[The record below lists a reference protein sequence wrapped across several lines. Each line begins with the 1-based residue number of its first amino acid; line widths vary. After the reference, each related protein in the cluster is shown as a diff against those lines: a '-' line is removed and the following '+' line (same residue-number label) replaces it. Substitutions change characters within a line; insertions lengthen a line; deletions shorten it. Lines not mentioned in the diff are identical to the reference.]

1 MKMKWFR
8 HLAVIVML
16 TLSLNTTLTA
26 AQGEPFTIQAQED
39 LQPAL
44 TALYAALHSSAPLFV
59 ERDADLVATTDKA
72 RMADTLGSVAPHFLP
87 DAFFLLQTQNDAAS
101 DFVRFAIS
109 PDGQQALI
117 EAGFLPDSVTVTDQV
132 GNTIVIP
139 QPVRRVMTPYSLAT
153 YLVYGVG
160 AADRLVAG
168 GYLGARTPI
177 GAARME
183 AIDPRFPEISA
194 YAINQRE
201 INIEVVATLMP
212 DVIFTSARTAWLDTV
227 AELGIPVV
235 LFQGES
241 PDLLKESMRIAGQVF
256 GPNAA
261 ARAQAWVDY
270 YDSILE
276 RVLEQTTDLTPD
288 ERPGVLMVG
297 ENALRIISGEMYQ
310 TDIIR
315 AAGGRSVSA
324 DLTGFWNDVNLE
336 QIVLWNPDVIVI
348 VPYGSTTPE
357 TITESAEWQT
367 VAAVQNGQVY
377 KMPSWVAPWDAP
389 VPDSALGIIWL
400 AQTLFPNRVDLDCAT
415 EAMYF
420 FNTFYNHA
428 LPQAEI
434 AAICGD

>member
-1 MKMKWFR
+1 MKWFR
-8 HLAVIVML
+8 SFALLTIL
-16 TLSLNTTLTA
+16 TLSLNITGLNA
-26 AQGEPFTIQAQED
+26 AQSVPFTIQAQEN

-44 TALYAALHSSAPLFV
+44 TALYAALYEGAPLFV
-59 ERDADLVATTDKA
+59 ANDGDVVATTDDSRIREA
-72 RMADTLGSVAPHFLP
+72 SRQIAPHFLP
-87 DAFFLLQTQNDAAS
+87 DAIFMLQTRNEAAAE
-101 DFVRFAIS
+101 FVRFAVS

-117 EAGFLPDSVTVTDQV
+117 EAGFLPDAVTITDQV
-132 GNTIVIP
+132 GNTVTIP

-183 AIDPRFPEISA
+183 AIDPRFAELSA
-194 YAINQRE
+194 YAITQRE
-201 INIEVVATLMP
+201 INVEVVAELMP

-241 PDLLKESMRIAGQVF
+241 PELLKESMRIAGQVF
-256 GPNAA
+256 GPDAL
-261 ARAQAWVDY
+261 ARAQAWEVY
-270 YDSILE
+270 YDSIFSQVLDQTSDLT
-276 RVLEQTTDLTPD
+276 LEQ
-288 ERPGVLMVG
+288 RPGVLMVG
-297 ENALRIISGEMYQ
+297 EEALRVISGEMYQ
-310 TDIIR
+310 TDIIS

-324 DLTGFWNDVNLE
+324 NLAGFWNDVNLE
-336 QIVLWNPDVIVI
+336 QIILWDPDVIVI
-348 VPYGSTTPE
+348 VPYGNVTPE
-357 TITESAEWQT
+357 TLTASPEWQA
-367 VAAVQNGQVY
+367 VSAVQNGRVY

-400 AQTLFPNRVDLDCAT
+400 AQALFPDRVTLDCAN

-420 FNTFYNHA
+420 FGAFYDHVIPEAEAAA
-428 LPQAEI
+428 L
-434 AAICGD
+434 CGD